1 MSAPPDTPAKAAR
14 AETPAAE
21 PAAAASATLRANLR
35 PALVLFVL
43 LGVLTGVLYPLLV
56 TVLARAMFP
65 QQAAGSLIRRN
76 GMTVGSRLI
85 GQSFSDPGHFWGRPS
100 ATTPQPYN
108 SLASGGSNLGPL
120 NPALIDA
127 IRARLAALH
136 AADPGNTAAVPVDL
150 VTASASGL
158 DPDISVAAAQY
169 QAARVARARG
179 LPVQRVQALIAVHTE
194 GRLLGVLGEPR
205 VNVLE
210 LNLAVDALK

>member
-1 MSAPPDTPAKAAR
+1 MSATPP
-14 AETPAAE
+14 AEE
-21 PAAAASATLRANLR
+21 SGTLRASLR

-43 LGVLTGVLYPLLV
+43 LSVLTGILYPLVV

-65 QQAAGSLIRRN
+65 QAAAGSLIRRN

-108 SLASGGSNLGPL
+108 GTGSTGSNLGPL
-120 NPALIDA
+120 NPALVDA
-127 IRARLAALH
+127 VKERVKALR

-158 DPDISVAAAQY
+158 DPDISVAAADY

-179 LPVQRVQALIAVHTE
+179 LPLERVRALIAAHTE

>member
-1 MSAPPDTPAKAAR
+1 MSATPP
-14 AETPAAE
+14 AEE
-21 PAAAASATLRANLR
+21 SGTLRASLR
-35 PALVLFVL
+35 PALVLFAL
-43 LGVLTGVLYPLLV
+43 LSVLTGILYPLIV
-56 TVLARAMFP
+56 TLLARAMFP
-65 QQAAGSLIRRN
+65 QQAAGSLIVRH
-76 GMTVGSRLI
+76 GSPVGSRLI

-108 SLASGGSNLGPL
+108 GTGSTGSNLGPL
-120 NPALIDA
+120 NPALVDA
-127 IRARLAALH
+127 VRERVKALR

-150 VTASASGL
+150 VAASGSGL
-158 DPDISVAAAQY
+158 DPEISVAAADY

-179 LPVQRVQALIAVHTE
+179 LPVERVQALIAAHTE

>member
-1 MSAPPDTPAKAAR
+1 MNAP
-14 AETPAAE
+14 
-21 PAAAASATLRANLR
+21 SGTLRASLR
-35 PALVLFVL
+35 PALALFVPL
-43 LGVLTGVLYPLLV
+43 SVLTGILYPLVV
-56 TVLARAMFP
+56 TLLARAMFP
-65 QQAAGSLIRRN
+65 RQAAGSLIERN
-76 GMTVGSRLI
+76 GHPVGSSLI

-108 SLASGGSNLGPL
+108 GIGSTGSNLGPL

-127 IRARLAALH
+127 IKARLAALH
-136 AADPGNTAAVPVDL
+136 AADPGNTAPVPVDL

-158 DPDISVAAAQY
+158 DPDISVAAAEY
-169 QAARVARARG
+169 QAPRVARARG
-179 LPVQRVQALIAVHTE
+179 LSLERVRALIAAHTE